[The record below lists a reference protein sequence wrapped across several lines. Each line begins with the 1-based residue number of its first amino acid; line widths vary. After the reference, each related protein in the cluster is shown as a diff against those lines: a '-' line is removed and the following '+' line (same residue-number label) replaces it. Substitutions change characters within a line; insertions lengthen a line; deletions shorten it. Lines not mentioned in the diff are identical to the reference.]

1 MTKDPSVR
9 IQDDSYIYFE
19 KTETCTGHEGVRVTY
34 LRSKYEMCPLC
45 AALCKVADD
54 ENDH

>member
-9 IQDDSYIYFE
+9 IKDDSFFYFE

-34 LRSKYEMCPLC
+34 
-45 AALCKVADD
+45 
-54 ENDH
+54 